1 MLLQVT
7 PLASMV
13 ETARGGLECLYDPQ
27 PLVVAAQTVSC
38 DEAALDPRFFAAQ
51 VLSLLLSLLLR
62 LLLRFYCSV

>member
-1 MLLQVT
+1 MK

-27 PLVVAAQTVSC
+27 LLVVPAQTVSC

-51 VLSLLLSLLLR
+51 VLS
-62 LLLRFYCSV
+62 